1 MDVYR
6 KNSKII
12 SDRLSRH
19 RQEIEELKAWTQK
32 LAQAIVKLREISDRD
47 ACADGSDLSLANPA
61 EEIFV
66 PQTEVAPTRPSP
78 DKRTAEEVKT
88 TKLGWPAPAAYPSW
102 GLGGGKKLILTR

>member
-66 PQTEVAPTRPSP
+66 PQTEIAPTRPSP
-78 DKRTAEEVKT
+78 DKRTAEE
-88 TKLGWPAPAAYPSW
+88 
-102 GLGGGKKLILTR
+102 IQDN